1 MQSVASDGYRQCS
14 AAMPV
19 TQLTQPQQ
27 SITTATQFCTA
38 SVFMQRS
45 RQHGFGDTA
54 HTQVCR
60 SFDNPHESP
69 RPNPFSRS
77 DRTEERLR
85 FDCVDRP
92 HRIVRWLRRDSW
104 LRFRHRRLVLGVAQ
118 ADMAPAIVDLRAG
131 LDDPIRH
138 DGDRALAR
146 PTRTQRR
153 SRLTRVRDMV
163 IRHPIFAEFALDAYI
178 FWVAP
183 AFSRIYRDLSSL
195 DSPVGHAIVV
205 RKDTRAGRLSSRPLP
220 YMVYVR
226 SRTERYSLADECLN
240 HLAYVF

>member
-1 MQSVASDGYRQCS
+1 MRSIALDGYRHCS
-14 AAMPV
+14 AARPV
-19 TQLTQPQQ
+19 IQLIQPQQ

-38 SVFMQRS
+38 SVSMQHS
-45 RQHGFGDTA
+45 RQHGFDDTA

-85 FDCVDRP
+85 VDCVDRP
-92 HRIVRWLRRDSW
+92 HRIVRWLRRDAW
-104 LRFRHRRLVLGVAQ
+104 LRFRARLLVLGVAQ

-131 LDDPIRH
+131 LDDPIHH

-146 PTRTQRR
+146 LTRTQRR
-153 SRLTRVRDMV
+153 SRLTRARDMA
-163 IRHPIFAEFALDAYI
+163 IRHPICAEFALAANI
-178 FWVAP
+178 FRVAP
-183 AFSRIYRDLSSL
+183 AFSRIYRDLSSV
-195 DSPVGHAIVV
+195 DSPVGHAIIV
-205 RKDTRAGRLSSRPLP
+205 RKDTSAGRLSSCPLP

-226 SRTERYSLADECLN
+226 PRTERYAMADECLN
-240 HLAYVF
+240 HLTYVF